1 MPFITNQSEK
11 KLKSRLIQLIRK
23 SKELK
28 FLVGFFYF
36 SGIHELYD
44 TLKNNPDTQLNV
56 LVGLNVDKLVHS
68 LVEYADTAKSLTD
81 NQRAELFLKS
91 VAASI
96 NSDDFDTENF
106 YEQIRFF
113 LQLIKQDKLRI
124 RKTYDPNH
132 SKLYIF
138 KFKDEYKD
146 IKEAFFI
153 TGSSNLTRAGISEQN
168 EFNVEISDYGEQE
181 AEDYFDELWETAVK
195 ITESAEFKRKLI
207 ELIAY
212 KSLVTEV
219 TPFEAYALV
228 LKTYLDLQKQKQV
241 RASLYELL
249 EHKGYKRY
257 KYQLDAVAQA
267 LTIIERNKGVIIA
280 DVVGLGKSII
290 AGLVA
295 RSLNKRGIIICPP
308 SLIGDQNKQSGWKK
322 YIEDFNL
329 FDWDVRSCGLE
340 SLRQTA
346 EFLSDKDD
354 FEVVIVDEAHRFRNE
369 DTEAY
374 DILQTICRDR
384 TVLLLTA
391 TPFNNTPA
399 DIFSLL
405 KLFIIPGKSKIT
417 LNDDLYSKFR
427 SYNTAF
433 RQLSNIKKNYNSKD
447 PKKRAKAESDYQVLF
462 GDSIIDLGK
471 VHERS
476 KYLAASI
483 RQVLEPVLVRRNRID
498 LRKDPEY
505 SKEVYELSDVKDP
518 IESFFALTNE
528 QSDFYDQVIH
538 DYFGEDGEFKGAIY
552 RPFIYEEGLMA
563 AGNNNLTG
571 EQNRERLIQT
581 NLYDFMRRLL
591 VKRFESSFGAFEKSI
606 ANFRIVTE
614 KVQKFIEKTGKYI
627 LDRDLLE
634 DIYDKDIDDIEQKL
648 LEYQQQLESGS
659 YPKSYKVYKIDE
671 FKSKDEFIAA
681 IGSDHKMFTHILDKI
696 RKLHLVDN
704 DPKLDCLINE
714 IKQIQKKRHNAK
726 EPNRKVIMFS
736 EYVDT
741 VKYLEGPL
749 NKAFPDMVI
758 TVKGDLNTAKNKEI
772 LENFD
777 TSYKSQQDKYQ
788 ILLTSDKFS
797 EGVNLNRAGA
807 VINYDIPWNPTR
819 VIQRV
824 GRINR
829 ISKKVFDE
837 LYIYNF
843 FPTIQGA
850 EYVPSRKI
858 AGEKMFLI
866 HNTLGEDSKI
876 FEVDEEPTAAN
887 LFKKIMQNPE
897 EQQAETFQ
905 TRIRSLYFDIVQ
917 KYPEVIN
924 RINELP
930 PRVKTAKESGQND
943 LVVFIR
949 KGLGF
954 FVRGITNDDD
964 EIDDLLFENAI
975 DLVTCTHDTPMLPL
989 SSTFWANYQ
998 KLKETKAG
1006 SKIPPGA
1013 ISLEA
1018 RALNKVKSLIDNPKP
1033 DMAQYNL
1040 FLQDLRE
1047 DILEYK
1053 TLSDYM
1059 LRQIINIKTAVDLA
1073 KIQKSLGSDYLAR
1086 IKEKLGRLHNEVII
1100 AIENITVAG

>member
-1 MPFITNQSEK
+1 MFITNESKK
-11 KLKSRLIQLIRK
+11 KLKDRLTQLIAH
-23 SKELK
+23 SQELK

-36 SGIHELYD
+36 SGIHILYE
-44 TLKNNPDTQLNV
+44 TLKNNPEIKLNI
-56 LVGLNVDKLVHS
+56 LVGLSVDKLVHG
-68 LVEYADTAKSLTD
+68 LVEYADTTKTLTD
-81 NQRAELFLKS
+81 NQRAEQFLKS
-91 VAASI
+91 VATSI
-96 NSDDFDTENF
+96 NSDDFDTEYF

-113 LQLIKQDKLRI
+113 LELIREDKLII

-138 KFKDEYKD
+138 KFKDEHKG

-168 EFNVEISDYGEQE
+168 EFNVEVSDYGVKE
-181 AEDYFDELWETAVK
+181 AEKYFDDLWETAVR
-195 ITESAEFKRKLI
+195 ITESAEFKKKLI
-207 ELIAY
+207 DLIEY

-219 TPFEAYALV
+219 TPFEAYTLV
-228 LKTYLDLQKQKQV
+228 LKTYIDLQKQKQI

-249 EHKGYKRY
+249 ENKGYKQY

-267 LTIIERNKGVIIA
+267 LTIIEQNNGVIIA
-280 DVVGLGKSII
+280 DVVGLGKSIV
-290 AGLVA
+290 AGLIA
-295 RSLNKRGIIICPP
+295 RSLNKRGIVICPP
-308 SLIGDQNKQSGWKK
+308 SLVGDKNKESGWEK
-322 YIEDFNL
+322 YKEDFYL
-329 FDWDVRSCGLE
+329 FDWEVRSCGLE

-346 EFLSDKDD
+346 EYLSDKDD
-354 FEVVIVDEAHRFRNE
+354 FEVVIIDEAHRFRNE

-384 TVLLLTA
+384 IVLLLTA

-427 SYNTAF
+427 TYNTVF
-433 RQLSNIKKNYNSKD
+433 RQLSNIKKNHNSKD
-447 PKKRAKAESDYQVLF
+447 PKKRAKAESDYKVLF
-462 GDSIIDLGK
+462 GELPIDL
-471 VHERS
+471 VNVNQRS

-483 RQVLEPVLVRRNRID
+483 REVLEPVLVRRNRID
-498 LRKDPEY
+498 LRNDPEY
-505 SKEVYELSDVKDP
+505 SKEVYELSEVKDP
-518 IESFFALTNE
+518 VESFFTLTNA
-528 QSDFYDQVIH
+528 QSDFYDRVIH

-552 RPFIYEEGLMA
+552 RPFIYEEGLKA
-563 AGNNNLTG
+563 AGDNNLTE

-591 VKRFESSFGAFEKSI
+591 IKRFESSFGAFERSI
-606 ANFRIVTE
+606 SNFRIITE
-614 KVQKFIEKTGKYI
+614 KVQTFIQRTGRYI

-634 DIYDKDIDDIEQKL
+634 DIYDKDIDEIEQKL
-648 LEYQQQLESGS
+648 VEYKQKLETGS
-659 YPKSYKVYKIDE
+659 YPKSYKVYEIDT
-671 FKSKDEFIAA
+671 FNSKNEFITD
-681 IGSDHKMFTHILDKI
+681 IDSDHKLFVKILGEI
-696 RKLHLVDN
+696 RNLHLVDH
-704 DPKLDCLINE
+704 DPKLNCLIE
-714 IKQIQKKRHNAK
+714 KIKQIQKKQLKVHEAK
-726 EPNRKVIMFS
+726 RKVVIFS
-736 EYVDT
+736 EYIDT
-741 VKYLEGPL
+741 VKYLEEPL
-749 NKAFPDMVI
+749 NKAFPDTVI
-758 TVKGDLNTAKNKEI
+758 TVKGDLNSTKTREI

-777 TSYKSQQDKYQ
+777 VSYKKKRDNYQ
-788 ILLTSDKFS
+788 ILLTSDKLS

-850 EYVPSRKI
+850 EYVQSRKI

-887 LFKKIMQNPE
+887 LYKKITQNPE
-897 EQQAETFQ
+897 EQQEETYQ
-905 TRIRSLYFDIVQ
+905 TKIRRLYFDIAHQ
-917 KYPEVIN
+917 YPEVIN

-930 PRVKTAKESGQND
+930 PRVKTAKEAQQSD
-943 LVVFIR
+943 IIVFIR

-954 FVRGITNDDD
+954 FVRGIINQNN
-964 EIDDLLFENAI
+964 EIDDLLFENVL
-975 DLVTCTHDTPMLPL
+975 DLIICTQETPTL
-989 SSTFWANYQ
+989 SLSNTFWPNYQ
-998 KLKETKAG
+998 KIKEIKVG

-1013 ISLEA
+1013 ASLEF

-1033 DMAQYNL
+1033 DMEQYNL

-1059 LRQIINIKTAVDLA
+1059 LRQIINIKSGEQIAQ
-1073 KIQKSLGSDYLAR
+1073 IQKSLGLNYLVR
-1086 IKEKLGRLHNEVII
+1086 IKQKLGQMNNEVII
-1100 AIENITVAG
+1100 AIENIKLES